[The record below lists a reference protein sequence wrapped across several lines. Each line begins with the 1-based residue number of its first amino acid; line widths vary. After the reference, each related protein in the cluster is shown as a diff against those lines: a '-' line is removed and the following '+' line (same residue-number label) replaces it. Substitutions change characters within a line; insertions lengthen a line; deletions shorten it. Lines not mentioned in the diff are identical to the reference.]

1 MPLPLLLPLV
11 LASNVLACDGIPPE
25 IVNKG
30 KAAISY
36 TLECGKKVEKRE
48 LPPGEKHVLEGFS
61 GCTLK
66 LGEHAETL
74 HTEMVCEVDDA
85 GKLVCDL
92 L

>member
-1 MPLPLLLPLV
+1 MLLPLLL
-11 LASNVLACDGIPPE
+11 LALLAPDTPACDGIPPE
-25 IVNKG
+25 IVNES

-36 TLECGKKVEKRE
+36 TLECGKKTEKRE
-48 LPPGEKHVLEGFS
+48 LKPDEKHILDGFS

-85 GKLVCDL
+85 GKVVCDL